1 MRPRDLESILDVLKD
16 MAECELTLAEFYR
29 TCAQI
34 WEEDKEF
41 WLNLE
46 RQENIH
52 AQNIDRM
59 AEIISKKHERFES
72 YRPFNPGAIKT
83 MISGI
88 ENNIRRLKSG
98 EISKNNVLFIARD
111 IEQSLIEAKYDEIV
125 KTNDIEYQN
134 LVKEIVSQTV
144 VHKGMI
150 EKKIAKVKNAK

>member
-16 MAECELTLAEFYR
+16 MAECELTVAEFYR

-41 WLNLE
+41 WLTLE

-59 AEIISKKHERFES
+59 AEIISKEHECFES
-72 YRPFNPGAIKT
+72 YRPFNPAAMKT

-111 IEQSLIEAKYDEIV
+111 IEQSLIEARYDEIV

-134 LVKEIVSQTV
+134 LVKKIVTQTLD
-144 VHKGMI
+144 HKGI
-150 EKKIAKVKNAK
+150 IDKKTAKVKNAR

>member
-1 MRPRDLESILDVLKD
+1 MRPKDLESILDELKG

-41 WLNLE
+41 WLTLE

-72 YRPFNPGAIKT
+72 YRAFNPAAMKT

-111 IEQSLIEAKYDEIV
+111 IEQSLIEAKYHEIV

-134 LVKEIVSQTV
+134 LVKKIVSQTV

-150 EKKIAKVKNAK
+150 DKKIATAKNAK